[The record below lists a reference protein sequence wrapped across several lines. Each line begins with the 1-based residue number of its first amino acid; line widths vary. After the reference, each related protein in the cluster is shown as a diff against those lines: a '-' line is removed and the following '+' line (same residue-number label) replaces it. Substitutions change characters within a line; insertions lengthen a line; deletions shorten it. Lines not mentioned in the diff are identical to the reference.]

1 MSSSDTLGT
10 NHQFFLSSP
19 SEERYADELKY
30 LKTLDQSPKP
40 QGWSLSPS
48 LVVDYLMGGQIGE
61 QWISPK
67 YIGSRSLIEVAVS
80 TLATDRALLLLG
92 VPGTAKSWVSEHL
105 SAAISGQSTLLIQGT
120 AGTDEEHLRYGW
132 NYASLLA
139 KGPHKDALV
148 PSPLFRGMQQGHIVR
163 LEALTRMGS
172 DVQDSLISLL
182 SEKVMPIVELNQNI
196 RAKAGFNVIA
206 TANHKD
212 QGVHELSSAL
222 KRRFNVVVL
231 PLPDTLDTEVKIV
244 NHRLND
250 LTTSLHLPP
259 LQNQDRWIEMLT
271 LMFRELRSGE
281 TFDGLRVLKQP
292 SSTLSTAE
300 ILSTLLN
307 IWSHSVYFNHPFD
320 TQLIVPHL
328 CNAIIKD
335 PLQDPL
341 ILKEYIDGVLKQRTE
356 WNPLYQ
362 GLKEHI

>member
-1 MSSSDTLGT
+1 MSASATSTSTHHL
-10 NHQFFLSSP
+10 FLASP

-30 LKTLDQSPKP
+30 LKTLDPAPKP
-40 QGWSLSPS
+40 PGWSLSPS
-48 LVVDYLMGGQIGE
+48 LVVDYVMGGHIGE

-67 YIGSRSLIEVAVS
+67 YIGPRSLIEVAVS

-105 SAAISGQSTLLIQGT
+105 AAAISGQSTLLIQGT

-132 NYASLLA
+132 NYASLLS
-139 KGPHKDALV
+139 KGPHEDALV
-148 PSPLFRGMQQGHIVR
+148 PSPLFRGMKQGQIVR
-163 LEALTRMGS
+163 LEELTRMGS
-172 DVQDSLISLL
+172 DVQDSLITLL
-182 SEKVMPIVELNQNI
+182 SEKVMPIVELNQNV
-196 RAKAGFNVIA
+196 RARAGFNVIA

-231 PLPDTLDTEVKIV
+231 PLPDTLETEVKIV

-250 LTTSLHLPP
+250 LTASLELPP
-259 LQNQDRWIEMLT
+259 LEGQDRWIEMLT

-320 TQLIVPHL
+320 AQLIIPHL
-328 CNAIIKD
+328 CNTIIKD

-341 ILKEYIDGVLKQRTE
+341 VLREYVDDVLKQRTE
-356 WNPLYQ
+356 WEALYQ
-362 GLKEHI
+362 SLKEYI